1 MAVDDRGGTSPDSA
15 MLHLMPRRLIEPP
28 GLGVAVTL
36 DEALHAELSRAQVRH
51 RVTTGLW
58 ETIGRGRYLRTA
70 ALATIDDEWK
80 RREVRHAAMAAS
92 AASALPGTVVAL
104 ESAAL
109 VHGLPLLSAPRS
121 VELVAP
127 VGGWTGIRRGVRLHG
142 LALGVGESM
151 ALPPRDGP
159 PLVNDERVRVTT
171 PARTWFDLACTRQ
184 LADALAV
191 GDAVLRDRLCSREQI
206 AAAATQAANF
216 RGCRRVAQALP
227 LLSPLR
233 ESPLESVSY
242 AEFVDWGIPLPEMQ
256 VTIHDEEGFVG
267 RVDFLWRDA
276 RVIGEADGAGK
287 YEHGG
292 VLLAERR
299 REQRLRDLGYIVVRW
314 TWDELMNEPWKV
326 RLRILRALRA
336 AA

>member
-1 MAVDDRGGTSPDSA
+1 
-15 MLHLMPRRLIEPP
+15 
-28 GLGVAVTL
+28 VAVSL
-36 DEALHAELSRAQVRH
+36 DEALRAGLSRAQVRY
-51 RVTTGLW
+51 RVSTGLW
-58 ETIGRGRYLRTA
+58 EKIGRGRYVRAA
-70 ALATIDDEWK
+70 ALATINGEWK
-80 RREVRHAAMAAS
+80 QREVRHAAMAAS

-109 VHGLPLLSAPRS
+109 VHGLPLLSAPRC

-127 VGGWTGIRRGVRLHG
+127 VGGWTGIRGGVRLHG
-142 LALGVGESM
+142 LSLVEDEAM
-151 ALPPRDGP
+151 ALPAREDP

-171 PARTWFDLACTRQ
+171 PSRTWFDVARTRP

-191 GDAVLRDRLCSREQI
+191 GDAVLRDRLCSREQLEVV
-206 AAAATQAANF
+206 ATRAANF
-216 RGCRRVAQALP
+216 RGCRRVARALP

-233 ESPLESVSY
+233 ESPLESVSF

-256 VTIHDEEGFVG
+256 VTILDEEGFVG

-276 RVIGEADGAGK
+276 LVIGEADGAGK
-287 YEHGG
+287 YENRG
-292 VLLAERR
+292 VLLAERQ

-326 RLRILRALRA
+326 RLRIQRALRSA
-336 AA
+336 A

>member
-1 MAVDDRGGTSPDSA
+1 MS
-15 MLHLMPRRLIEPP
+15 RRLIDPP

-36 DEALHAELSRAQVRH
+36 DEALRAGLSRGQVRH
-51 RVTTGLW
+51 RVQTARW
-58 ETIGRGRYLRTA
+58 ETIGRARYVRFD
-70 ALATIDDEWK
+70 ALASIDDEWK
-80 RREVRHAAMAAS
+80 QREVRHAAMAAS

-109 VHGLPLLSAPRS
+109 VHGLPLLSAPRG
-121 VELVAP
+121 VELIAP
-127 VGGWTGIRRGVRLHG
+127 AGGWTGIRRGVRLHG
-142 LALGVGESM
+142 LSLREDDAM

-159 PLVNDERVRVTT
+159 ALVNDERVRVTT
-171 PARTWFDLACTRQ
+171 PARTWFDLARTRP
-184 LADALAV
+184 LADALAA
-191 GDAVLRDRLCSREQI
+191 GDAALRDRLCTGEQL
-206 AAAATQAANF
+206 AAAATCGANF
-216 RGCRRVAQALP
+216 RGCRRVARALP

-233 ESPLESVSY
+233 ESPLESVSF
-242 AEFVDWGIPLPEMQ
+242 AEFVGWDIPLPEMQ

-276 RVIGEADGAGK
+276 RVIGECDGAVK
-287 YEHGG
+287 YESRG
-292 VLLAERR
+292 VLIAERH